1 MLKDIYEEKKRI
13 NSETLKDRALKLDP
27 NLNISILDNRSAI
40 VYKEDISTIYKSIE
54 DLMINKMIDPNR
66 IINIMPLFNNNYV
79 INI

>member
-40 VYKEDISTIYKSIE
+40 IYKEDISTIYKSIE